1 MSDSKSHP
9 RRASVPTPALQ
20 ALSDAATGPVRRALR
35 LDALEQQLRPC
46 LPPALALHCRLANVS
61 NGKLVFLVDSP
72 VWRAKLRLAA
82 PEILNLAQSLGLAV
96 TEVTAKVSTLP
107 AAPIPSTPPK
117 VLPATAAASRD
128 ALQAAFACLDDSGS
142 PEPDRR
148 PSRRR

>member
-1 MSDSKSHP
+1 MSES
-9 RRASVPTPALQ
+9 
-20 ALSDAATGPVRRALR
+20 ATDPVRRALR

-46 LPPALALHCRLANVS
+46 LPPALAPHCRLANVS

-107 AAPIPSTPPK
+107 AQPIPSATPK

-128 ALQAAFACLDDSGS
+128 ALRAAFACLDESGSS
-142 PEPDRR
+142 PEPDIH
-148 PSRRR
+148 PNVGAE